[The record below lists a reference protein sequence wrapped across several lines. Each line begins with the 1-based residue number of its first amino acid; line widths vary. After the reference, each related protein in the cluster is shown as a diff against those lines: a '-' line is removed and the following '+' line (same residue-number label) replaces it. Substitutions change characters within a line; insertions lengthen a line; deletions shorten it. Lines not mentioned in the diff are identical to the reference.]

1 MADFAALRG
10 ADATGLAGR
19 IRRHLVVVHIAL
31 GGRARQGVDL
41 LLHLEHVER
50 GDAQNL
56 GFAALEQ
63 GGAMHAGHHVDLG
76 GERADVTQA
85 TAVDAVVLREDAT
98 AHDLAL
104 QLLERVADLLVFL
117 HLVHVGELD
126 GQRVLDALLDLGD
139 ALLTRQL
146 LGDRQRLI

>member
-1 MADFAALRG
+1 M
-10 ADATGLAGR
+10 
-19 IRRHLVVVHIAL
+19 HIAL

-63 GGAMHAGHHVDLG
+63 GHHVDLG

>member
-1 MADFAALRG
+1 
-10 ADATGLAGR
+10 
-19 IRRHLVVVHIAL
+19 
-31 GGRARQGVDL
+31 
-41 LLHLEHVER
+41 
-50 GDAQNL
+50 
-56 GFAALEQ
+56 
-63 GGAMHAGHHVDLG
+63 MHAGHHVDLG
-76 GERADVTQA
+76 GERTDVTQA

-146 LGDRQRLI
+146 LGDRQRLIQAGMRDLVDAVVQVFGVLEGTA